1 MKLLLIFYIGFTAGI
16 CIMDYLDVK
25 NTIDVH
31 IYKRSLFNV
40 VLATLFSPIT
50 FPIYLLSNI
59 KGR

>member
-1 MKLLLIFYIGFTAGI
+1 MKLLLVFYIGFTMGM

-31 IYKRSLFNV
+31 LYKRSIFNV
-40 VLATLFSPIT
+40 ILATLFSPIT
-50 FPIYLLSNI
+50 FPIYLLLNI